1 MINKPSANEIVQD
14 NVPKGGDGINDINDH
29 IKNGSQMMLV
39 QVVQPTQVVA
49 PQTW

>member
-29 IKNGSQMMLV
+29 INVTWNGSQMMLV
-39 QVVQPTQVVA
+39 QVVQLPR
-49 PQTW
+49 W